1 MTLPALITVT
11 GTIRDENGPVA
22 GRFTFNRTTA
32 LFPGAAGD
40 DNLLVPRSVAAAV
53 GADGQL
59 SVALYASNDPAASP
73 TGWTW
78 EVRPQFPNWKT
89 PFNIVV
95 PYDAADLT
103 IDLNKLAPVP
113 EDGTGDLYALANH
126 THPGGGSI
134 TYGPVTAQT
143 TYAAASGSGSADS
156 VSRSDH
162 RHGTPALPTPAD
174 IGASATGHTHSGT
187 YDPAGTAASA
197 VSTHVAAGDPH
208 PGYLTTAEG
217 NAAYDAA
224 GAATS
229 AVSTHV
235 AASDPHTQYS
245 RINYWNGSAY
255 DVVTG
260 AEIYVG
266 GTGPAVPTNG
276 DVHFP

>member
-11 GTIRDENGPVA
+11 GTVRDESGPVA
-22 GRFTFNRTTA
+22 GRFTFTRSA
-32 LFPGAAGD
+32 VLFPAASGD
-40 DNLLVPRSVAAAV
+40 ANLVIPESVAVTVAE
-53 GADGQL
+53 DGLL
-59 SVALYASNDPAASP
+59 SVQLYAGNDPAASP

-95 PYDAADLT
+95 PFDAPDGT
-103 IDLNKLAPVP
+103 IALNKLAPVP
-113 EDGTGDLYALANH
+113 EDGTGDLYALINH

-143 TYAAASGSGSADS
+143 AYGAASNSGSADS

-162 RHGTPALPTPAD
+162 RHGTPALPTAAD
-174 IGASATGHTHSGT
+174 IGASPTGHTHSGT

-197 VSTHVAAGDPH
+197 VATHVAATDPH
-208 PGYLTTAEG
+208 SQYLTATEG
-217 NAAYDAA
+217 NAAYDAS

-229 AVSTHV
+229 AVSAHV

-255 DVVTG
+255 VVVTG

-266 GTGPAVPTNG
+266 GAGPAVPTNG
-276 DVHFP
+276 DLHFP